1 MKKIFN
7 FFTYLKYDLI
17 NIKWPNSS
25 ELFRNLLIVLIIA
38 AVFGAFIFA
47 MDSIY
52 VYLFKMIWYL
62 MLGLWYKKTA

>member
-17 NIKWPNSS
+17 NIKWPDSS

-62 MLGLWYKKTA
+62 MLELWYKKTA

>member
-1 MKKIFN
+1 MKKILN
-7 FFTYLKYDLI
+7 YFTYLKYDLI

-62 MLGLWYKKTA
+62 MLRLLHKKTA

>member
-7 FFTYLKYDLI
+7 YFTHLKYDLI

-25 ELFRNLLIVLIIA
+25 ELFRNFLIVLIIA

-52 VYLFKMIWYL
+52 IYLFKMI
-62 MLGLWYKKTA
+62 

>member
-25 ELFRNLLIVLIIA
+25 ELFSNLLIVLIIA

-62 MLGLWYKKTA
+62 MLRLWHKKTA